1 MPTETVAKLPHL
13 VTALPGPNA
22 KKILEL
28 DDGIYFAVVHARLSA
43 GGEVRTRCDD

>member
-13 VTALPGPNA
+13 VTDLPGPQA

-28 DDGIYFAVVHARLSA
+28 DAEFISPSY
-43 GGEVRTRCDD
+43 TRGYPLVAKYGRGATI